1 MNSLY
6 FFSGLPR
13 SGSTWLVSILTQNP
27 NIFVTP
33 QSSPFVEIFWRNYS
47 IWKDINSD
55 ENFVNDKIRNMKIP
69 YLRDLTKLYYKQLT
83 DCPIVIDKRPAWHN
97 IDNIKM
103 YEDIFGKLPKIIC
116 PVRNVEEIAAS
127 FVSLFRNNGRNW
139 YSHDMKDLLLQNYVN
154 LKSTFNSE
162 YKKCLLFVDY
172 NDLVNDTPNEL
183 ERIYEFIDE
192 PLYTHKLDS
201 VSVDKGF
208 KKVED
213 IFGLK
218 DMHTVK
224 KGVSKSKIIPEDF
237 LEKEE
242 LLVYQNLTFWDK
254 TLWQ

>member
-1 MNSLY
+1 
-6 FFSGLPR
+6 
-13 SGSTWLVSILTQNP
+13 
-27 NIFVTP
+27 
-33 QSSPFVEIFWRNYS
+33 
-47 IWKDINSD
+47 
-55 ENFVNDKIRNMKIP
+55 
-69 YLRDLTKLYYKQLT
+69 
-83 DCPIVIDKRPAWHN
+83 
-97 IDNIKM
+97 
-103 YEDIFGKLPKIIC
+103 
-116 PVRNVEEIAAS
+116 
-127 FVSLFRNNGRNW
+127 LFRNNGRNW

-254 TLWQ
+254 TFINS